1 MKTNRS
7 TSRLFAVQILYES
20 FFGERTV
27 DVILKDYLAGNTG
40 TELLSENP
48 YTGKEE
54 AVSVIPPDTTLLSGL
69 VSAYLSRRD
78 DIEAMLTA
86 SLTAN
91 WTKERTDSLLW
102 AILSA
107 GVAEL
112 LSYPETPTAVVLN
125 EYVDIAESFYSR
137 KSPELSVANGI
148 LNKIA
153 KSVREE

>member
-27 DVILKDYLAGNTG
+27 DVILKDYLAGNVG
-40 TELLSENP
+40 TELFSENP
-48 YTGKEE
+48 YTGKEDP
-54 AVSVIPPDTTLLSGL
+54 VPVMPPDLNLLSGV

-78 DIEAMLTA
+78 DIEGMLTA
-86 SLTAN
+86 SLTEN
-91 WTKERTDSLLW
+91 WTKERTDPLLW
-102 AILSA
+102 AVLSA
-107 GVAEL
+107 GTAEL
-112 LSYPETPTAVVLN
+112 LSYPETPTAVILN

-137 KSPELSVANGI
+137 KSAELSVANGI

-153 KSVREE
+153 KAVREE